1 MLTNEYD
8 VNIYVING
16 IVNVLCY
23 PMGVDEEGNFI
34 STDTTAEPI
43 RLPLPLDSTD
53 PEIQE
58 MLGYLLYNDN
68 YWDVSHDFLEEGYD
82 WMDWWEEHDEWT
94 GTITMKDAPKAL
106 RVWLDTLPYYDA
118 PVTEDIGMQI
128 NLGRVEGYSYFPP

>member
-8 VNIYVING
+8 VNIYVIDG

-23 PMGVDEEGNFI
+23 PMGVDEEGVFV

-53 PEIQE
+53 PAIQE
-58 MLGYLLYNDN
+58 MLGYLLGNDS

-94 GTITMKDAPKAL
+94 GTIAMQDAPQSL

-118 PVTEDIGMQI
+118 PVTEQRGM
-128 NLGRVEGYSYFPP
+128 

>member
-8 VNIYVING
+8 VNIYVIDG

-23 PMGVDEEGNFI
+23 PMGVDEDGVFV

-58 MLGYLLYNDN
+58 MLGYLLYNHN
-68 YWDVSHDFLEEGYD
+68 YWDIPHEVLAEHSD
-82 WMDWWEEHDEWT
+82 WMFYWEEHDEWT
-94 GTITMKDAPKAL
+94 STFVMKDAPKAL
-106 RVWLDTLPYYDA
+106 RVWLDTLPTYDA
-118 PVTEDIGMQI
+118 PVTEQRGM
-128 NLGRVEGYSYFPP
+128 L